1 MIGLRVDAEFRVSRP
16 SLTSAEPPTTSP
28 VIPVFGGIALKRALL
43 ALTALLAIIPCAFAQ
58 RSYDNAT
65 LIVVYTDAQSLE
77 QNLNDL
83 NAYID
88 ENIEP
93 NLEYT
98 VVAESGI
105 FDGLFGYRLVRFRAF
120 DENGNELL
128 MGFDDYR
135 VLDGLEAFWATQIP
149 DNVVAVYTNAMEVFE
164 DFDLATASVA
174 GGSSTTA
181 TITLG
186 APAPLGGARISLR
199 SSNTSAVRL
208 PASVMVPAG
217 QRSVTFVVRTQRV
230 RRAANVRLTASF
242 RGSSLHNVLQVRI
255 R

>member
-1 MIGLRVDAEFRVSRP
+1 MIGLLALGLVLLPGPSRFDP
-16 SLTSAEPPTTSP
+16 RPLY
-28 VIPVFGGIALKRALL
+28 PVFGGIALKRALL

-65 LIVVYTDAQSLE
+65 LIVVYTDAQTLE
-77 QNLNDL
+77 QNLADL

-88 ENIEP
+88 EFIEP

-98 VVAESGI
+98 VTAESGL
-105 FDGLFGYRLVRFRAF
+105 FDGFFGFRLVRFRAF
-120 DENGNELL
+120 AENGDEIL

-135 VLDGLEAFWATQIP
+135 VLDGLEDFWASQIP
-149 DNVVAVYTNAMEVFE
+149 TNVAAIYTNAMEIFL

-174 GGSSTTA
+174 GGGSTTA

-186 APAPLGGARISLR
+186 APAPSGGARVALR
-199 SSNTSAVRL
+199 SSNTATIRL
-208 PASVMVPAG
+208 PANVTVPAG
-217 QRSVTFVVRTQRV
+217 QRSVTFIVRTQKV
-230 RRAANVRLTASF
+230 RRATNVRLTATY
-242 RGSSLHNVLQVRI
+242 RGTSMNSVLQVRV